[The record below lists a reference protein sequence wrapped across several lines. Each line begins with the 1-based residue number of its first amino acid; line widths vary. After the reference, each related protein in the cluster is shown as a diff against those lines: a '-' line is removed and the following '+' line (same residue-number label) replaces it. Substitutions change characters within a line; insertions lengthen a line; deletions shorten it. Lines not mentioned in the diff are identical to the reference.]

1 MHLFVSFLDSCYTP
15 HFSRVLLFGFENKQM
30 MDTYRVANCGAF
42 VCFRDE
48 GMFHKQFSLPGKDV
62 GVVMK
67 EMQILNYGN
76 DSYGALSG
84 HDLLAMALGIE
95 GLLDES
101 AVRHAA
107 HQASSLAAMLRAR
120 GVPGVLD
127 GGYAVF
133 LDMDAFFADVPV
145 QPAGADDLRGLGMV
159 TELVRL
165 YGVRASEFGPHTF
178 GTRGAVHPNMV
189 RFAIPHGAYAQNH
202 LEYVAAAVAELHRLR
217 ARIPN
222 MRPAPDAPTV
232 PVALPALT
240 VPMEPVYPEVGPI
253 TPASL

>member
-1 MHLFVSFLDSCYTP
+1 
-15 HFSRVLLFGFENKQM
+15 M

-84 HDLLAMALGIE
+84 HDLLAMALGLE

-107 HQASSLAAMLRAR
+107 HQATALAELLRAR

-133 LDMDAFFADVPV
+133 LDMDAFFADVPA
-145 QPAGADDLRGLGMV
+145 QPAGIDDLRGLGLV

-178 GTRGAVHPNMV
+178 GMRGAVHPNMV

-202 LEYVAAAVAELHRLR
+202 LEYIAAAVAELYRLR
-217 ARIPN
+217 AHIPN
-222 MRPAPDAPTV
+222 MHPAPDAPAV
-232 PVALPALT
+232 SVALPAVT
-240 VPMEPVYPEVGPI
+240 VPMEPLYPASGPI

>member
-1 MHLFVSFLDSCYTP
+1 
-15 HFSRVLLFGFENKQM
+15 M

-84 HDLLAMALGIE
+84 HDLLAMALGLE

-107 HQASSLAAMLRAR
+107 QRS
-120 GVPGVLD
+120 
-127 GGYAVF
+127 
-133 LDMDAFFADVPV
+133 
-145 QPAGADDLRGLGMV
+145 
-159 TELVRL
+159 
-165 YGVRASEFGPHTF
+165 
-178 GTRGAVHPNMV
+178 
-189 RFAIPHGAYAQNH
+189 
-202 LEYVAAAVAELHRLR
+202 
-217 ARIPN
+217 
-222 MRPAPDAPTV
+222 
-232 PVALPALT
+232 
-240 VPMEPVYPEVGPI
+240 
-253 TPASL
+253 